1 MACVYMKAV
10 SGAMLLLVGVE
21 MPSSHGIAGEQP
33 LSPQLSR
40 PLDIPTERLD
50 RPQPEH
56 NRFRGNRAPA
66 ALKETEVVALAK
78 AAARKELGRSYDEY
92 VLSAVVFDPSA
103 IRWSVTFDAKQP
115 RRSTES
121 CIIVSVR
128 DDTKDTEIRSC
139 P

>member
-1 MACVYMKAV
+1 MACVFMRAV
-10 SGAMLLLVGVE
+10 SGATLLLVGVE
-21 MPSSHGIAGEQP
+21 MTSSHGIAGEQP
-33 LSPQLSR
+33 LSPHLSR

-50 RPQPEH
+50 RPQPER
-56 NRFRGNRAPA
+56 NRFRDDRAQA
-66 ALKETEVVALAK
+66 ALKETEVVAWAK

-103 IRWSVTFDAKQP
+103 IRWSVTFDARRP
-115 RRSTES
+115 RRSTEF